1 MKYGLP
7 YKGSK
12 NRLAE
17 HIVRLMPKADHLID
31 LFCGGCAVSHAA
43 MLAGKY
49 KHIHIN
55 DCDWRPVTLFMDVL
69 AGRYQDENRWISREQ
84 FLLLKDTDPYVAI
97 IWSFGNNMRDYLY
110 SREIEP
116 LKRAIHYAIFYDDY
130 KPAAELGHDLTF
142 IDQLTDTRRKYIAVK
157 RYFEQYGH
165 FQQQSFEGGAE
176 LYKQAGALRTERMQ
190 SLESWG
196 GYNYSVKRPGECQ
209 HIESRHC
216 ILQIAVPRAAPCAA
230 SQFGGGQN
238 LTSSIQDYADV
249 AIPKGSVVY
258 CDIPYRDTN
267 VYDKD
272 NAFEYERFYDWCA
285 HQTEPVF
292 ISSYEMPRDR
302 FTCIDEI
309 THRSTLSATANI
321 QVTERIFIPNHQHP
335 PQRPVQLSLF

>member
-69 AGRYQDENRWISREQ
+69 AGRYQDDTRWISREQ
-84 FLLLKDTDPYVAI
+84 FIQLKDTDPYVAI

-196 GYNYSVKRPGECQ
+196 GTTTQSNDQ
-209 HIESRHC
+209 ESASISRADIAYYRLQYRERHHA
-216 ILQIAVPRAAPCAA
+216 LPHN
-230 SQFGGGQN
+230 SGGAK
-238 LTSSIQDYADV
+238 SH
-249 AIPKGSVVY
+249 
-258 CDIPYRDTN
+258 
-267 VYDKD
+267 
-272 NAFEYERFYDWCA
+272 FEYSGLCRCGYPKR
-285 HQTEPVF
+285 Q
-292 ISSYEMPRDR
+292 
-302 FTCIDEI
+302 
-309 THRSTLSATANI
+309 RSILRHTLS
-321 QVTERIFIPNHQHP
+321 
-335 PQRPVQLSLF
+335 

>member
-69 AGRYQDENRWISREQ
+69 AGRYQDDTRWISREQ
-84 FLLLKDTDPYVAI
+84 FLELKDTDPYVAI

-142 IDQLTDTRRKYIAVK
+142 IDQLNDTRRKYIAVK

-165 FQQQSFEGGAE
+165 FQQQSFEGGGRAI
-176 LYKQAGALRTERMQ
+176 QTGWSITNGAYAKPRIV
-190 SLESWG
+190 G

-230 SQFGGGQN
+230 SQFGGAK
-238 LTSSIQDYADV
+238 SH
-249 AIPKGSVVY
+249 
-258 CDIPYRDTN
+258 
-267 VYDKD
+267 
-272 NAFEYERFYDWCA
+272 FEYSGLCRCGYPKR
-285 HQTEPVF
+285 Q
-292 ISSYEMPRDR
+292 
-302 FTCIDEI
+302 
-309 THRSTLSATANI
+309 RSILRHTLS
-321 QVTERIFIPNHQHP
+321 
-335 PQRPVQLSLF
+335 

>member
-69 AGRYQDENRWISREQ
+69 AGRYQDDNRWISREQ
-84 FLLLKDTDPYVAI
+84 FLQLKDTDPYVAI
-97 IWSFGNNMRDYLY
+97 VWSFGNNMRDYLY

-130 KPAAELGHDLTF
+130 KPAAELGHELTF
-142 IDQLTDTRRKYIAVK
+142 IDQLTDTRQKYIAVK

-165 FQQQSFEGGAE
+165 FQQQSFEGGQSYTNRLEHYERSVCKASNRGGVQLLSQTARRVPAHRE
-176 LYKQAGALRTERMQ
+176 PTLHTTDCSTESGTMRC
-190 SLESWG
+190 LTI
-196 GYNYSVKRPGECQ
+196 R
-209 HIESRHC
+209 
-216 ILQIAVPRAAPCAA
+216 
-230 SQFGGGQN
+230 GGGKIS
-238 LTSSIQDYADV
+238 L
-249 AIPKGSVVY
+249 
-258 CDIPYRDTN
+258 R
-267 VYDKD
+267 
-272 NAFEYERFYDWCA
+272 
-285 HQTEPVF
+285 VF
-292 ISSYEMPRDR
+292 RTMPMW
-302 FTCIDEI
+302 
-309 THRSTLSATANI
+309 LSQKAA
-321 QVTERIFIPNHQHP
+321 
-335 PQRPVQLSLF
+335 

>member
-69 AGRYQDENRWISREQ
+69 AGRYQDDNRWISREQ
-84 FLLLKDTDPYVAI
+84 FLQLKDTDPYVAI

-165 FQQQSFEGGAE
+165 FQQQSFEGGQSYTNRLE
-176 LYKQAGALRTERMQ
+176 HYER
-190 SLESWG
+190 
-196 GYNYSVKRPGECQ
+196 SVCK
-209 HIESRHC
+209 
-216 ILQIAVPRAAPCAA
+216 A
-230 SQFGGGQN
+230 SNRGGGTTTQSN
-238 LTSSIQDYADV
+238 DQESASISRADI
-249 AIPKGSVVY
+249 AY
-258 CDIPYRDTN
+258 YRLQYRERHHALPHN
-267 VYDKD
+267 SGGAKSH
-272 NAFEYERFYDWCA
+272 FEYSGLCRCGYPKR
-285 HQTEPVF
+285 Q
-292 ISSYEMPRDR
+292 
-302 FTCIDEI
+302 
-309 THRSTLSATANI
+309 RSILRHTLS
-321 QVTERIFIPNHQHP
+321 
-335 PQRPVQLSLF
+335 

>member
-69 AGRYQDENRWISREQ
+69 AGRYQDDTRWISREQ
-84 FLLLKDTDPYVAI
+84 FLELKDTDPYVAI

-130 KPAAELGHDLTF
+130 KPAAELGHDLIF

-196 GYNYSVKRPGECQ
+196 GVQLLSQTTRRVSAHREPTLHTTDCST
-209 HIESRHC
+209 ESGTMRC
-216 ILQIAVPRAAPCAA
+216 LTIR
-230 SQFGGGQN
+230 GGQN

-292 ISSYEMPRDR
+292 ISSYEMPSDR

-335 PQRPVQLSLF
+335 PKRPVQLELF

>member
-69 AGRYQDENRWISREQ
+69 AGRYQDDTRWISREQ
-84 FLLLKDTDPYVAI
+84 FLELKDTDPYVAI

-130 KPAAELGHDLTF
+130 KPAAELGHDLIF

-165 FQQQSFEGGAE
+165 FQQQSFEGGQSYTNRLE
-176 LYKQAGALRTERMQ
+176 HYER
-190 SLESWG
+190 SVCKASNRGG

-230 SQFGGGQN
+230 SQFGGAK
-238 LTSSIQDYADV
+238 SH
-249 AIPKGSVVY
+249 
-258 CDIPYRDTN
+258 
-267 VYDKD
+267 
-272 NAFEYERFYDWCA
+272 FEYSGLCRCGYP
-285 HQTEPVF
+285 Q
-292 ISSYEMPRDR
+292 RQ
-302 FTCIDEI
+302 
-309 THRSTLSATANI
+309 RSILRHTLS
-321 QVTERIFIPNHQHP
+321 
-335 PQRPVQLSLF
+335 